1 MRFTRPWTCEA
12 PVIAEGG
19 LLDYE
24 HAYTVLDGA
33 DELPLTHGLFDRDAV
48 VLSHVPDSTV
58 TLVGAKTGRGVR
70 MSFPGFNHIGIW
82 SALGDAPFVALEPW
96 TGHAT
101 LTTEDDVFE
110 HKRDVIVLRPGET
123 CERTFTMTLL

>member
-1 MRFTRPWTCEA
+1 M
-12 PVIAEGG
+12 
-19 LLDYE
+19 LDE
-24 HAYTVLDGA
+24 A

-58 TLVGAKTGRGVR
+58 TLVGTKTGRGVR

-110 HKRDVIVLRPGET
+110 HKRDVIILQPGET
-123 CERTFTMTLL
+123 CERTFTMTLM